1 MNMRNDR
8 QLMMALCVLWAA
20 LAAQAQT
27 TYKWRADIGSGNWS
41 DESKWDPTGV
51 PGLSNT
57 ANFREPQ
64 TEPFTVSFTSDASAK
79 LLFGSQTPSKPV
91 VVTFDLNGHTLTHT
105 NGALE
110 VYYATDWTILNGTL
124 WSHPTAGILNV
135 GYFQGNWVPKVTVGS
150 GATYLYNG
158 NSYIQVA
165 SRSDGEMVVKDG
177 GVLITQPSART
188 DAIRLGHTTGTGY
201 TNYTARLTVAGEGSV
216 WSNLAGSVLLANYP
230 LATAELVVTN
240 GGRVVNNGGS
250 LRIASTTNVTASM
263 LIASGGVVD
272 ARSATDYLSV
282 GHSSTGTVTVTG
294 TGSVLLPSENYAC
307 YLGYTADAG
316 NGTLIIEDGGLVEKK
331 GGSFGLVLGNA
342 DNAFGKVVVRNG
354 GMLRWAGG
362 QGTVAVGG
370 YGSSAGSV
378 GEFEVT
384 GVGSRVILGE
394 FPIGPTRG
402 NATVTVS
409 DGGTLECFRTA
420 YIGRINT
427 NSVSSHNGLAKL
439 IVTGTGSVLKKSAL
453 TAVDLPGASVSTT
466 MSLGVGG
473 CGFAGWTEA
482 GLLYY
487 ITGGVPGVY
496 GPGGRGEA
504 VIENGGLVDLNGY
517 IGVYSNSLLRIDGG
531 RMQSARIGLET
542 NAVLNAVLR
551 AGDANGTALMTASTE
566 VRLWGPTLSVERGE
580 DFVAVPGDVY
590 TLISGPLH
598 ASINRFTYDG
608 AVLQDGDLIKA
619 GGATFKVGYT
629 SNAVTLTVRQTGT
642 MIRVL

>member
-1 MNMRNDR
+1 MNMRNER

-27 TYKWRADIGSGNWS
+27 TYKWRADIGSGNWG
-41 DESKWDPTGV
+41 DGDKWDPTGV
-51 PGLSNT
+51 PGLNDT

-64 TEPFTVSFTSDASAK
+64 TAPFTVSFTSDASAK

-110 VYYATDWTILNGTL
+110 AYYATDWMIVNGTF
-124 WSHPTAGILNV
+124 WSHPTAGILNI
-135 GYFQGNWVPKVTVGS
+135 GYFQGNWVPKVTIGS

-177 GVLITQPSART
+177 GILVTQPSAGT
-188 DAIRLGHTTGTGY
+188 DAIRLGHTTGTDY

-216 WSNLAGSVLLANYP
+216 WSNLAGSVLLANHA
-230 LATAELVVTN
+230 LATAELTVTN
-240 GGRVVNNGGS
+240 GGMVVNNGGS
-250 LRIASTTNVTASM
+250 LRVGAGTAGRASV

-272 ARSATDYLSV
+272 ARVATSYLSI
-282 GHSSTGTVTVTG
+282 GHGTTGTVTVTG
-294 TGSVLLPSENYAC
+294 TGSVLSAPDGFSCYA
-307 YLGYTADAG
+307 GYTSGTG

-342 DNAFGKVVVRNG
+342 DNASGKLVVRNG
-354 GMLRWAGG
+354 GLFRWAGG
-362 QGTVAVGG
+362 QGSVSVGG
-370 YGSSAGSV
+370 LGSSVGSV
-378 GEFEVT
+378 GELEVT

-394 FPIGPTRG
+394 FLIGQNRG
-402 NATVTVS
+402 NALVTVS
-409 DGGTLECFRTA
+409 DGGTLESFRTA

-439 IVTGTGSVLKKSAL
+439 VVTGTGSVLKKSAL
-453 TAVDLPGASVSTT
+453 TAVELPDASISTT
-466 MSLGVGG
+466 ASLGVGG
-473 CGFAGWTEA
+473 CGFAGWTTA

-504 VIENGGLVDLNGY
+504 VIEDGGLVDLNGY

-531 RMQSARIGLET
+531 RMLSARIGLET

-566 VRLWGPTLSVERGE
+566 VRLWGPTLEVERGQ
-580 DFVAVPGDVY
+580 DFVSVPGDVY
-590 TLISGPLH
+590 TLISGPLN
-598 ASINRFTYDG
+598 ATINRFSHDG
-608 AVLQDGDLIKA
+608 AVLQDGDLIKV
-619 GGATFKVGYT
+619 GGTTFKVGYT